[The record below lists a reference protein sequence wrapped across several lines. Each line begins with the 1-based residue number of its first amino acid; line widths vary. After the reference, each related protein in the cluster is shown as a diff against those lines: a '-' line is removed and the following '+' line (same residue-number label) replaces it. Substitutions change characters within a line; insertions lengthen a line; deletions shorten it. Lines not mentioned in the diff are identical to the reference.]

1 MNSAGT
7 RASVYALALYLSCTS
22 GLWAQPEFENLDFE
36 DANVSDLPENQGEE
50 VSVTDGLPG
59 WSAYIGTNQ
68 LTQVGHNW
76 ITLDAPNVAVWGP
89 EYSFGIQPLE
99 GTYTAI
105 LQAGDWGNPVLL
117 PASIAQTG
125 LIPAWARSLQFKA
138 SISTNDLSVTV
149 GGLSLPFVPLG
160 SLTFGCDISAFAG
173 SVEEIRFAAS
183 NNHQSDLILLDAITF
198 SAQPIPV
205 PSKPIAAFSATPI
218 NGVAPLAVTFTDTSI
233 GTITNRF
240 WSFGDGSTTN
250 TTLSSLVHV
259 YSAAGNNVNTVSL
272 TVSGPGGSGTMN
284 RTNYIVVT
292 STNVPPGRTAVFAWG
307 CSDQSSVPN
316 GLTNVVAVAAG
327 EYYSLALK
335 ANGTVIAWGD
345 NNWGKTSVPTDLTNA
360 VAIAA
365 GYNHS
370 LALKADGTVVAWGD
384 NTFGQCTVPA
394 NLTNAVAIASG
405 EEHSLALKS
414 DGIVVAWGWNGWGQC
429 SLTNGLTNAVAI
441 DASYEYSLALKADG
455 TVVASG
461 YSLYDQCNVPAD
473 LTNVVTIAA
482 GGYQGLALKADGT
495 VVAWGENPYGDQGSV
510 PADITNAVAIAGGS
524 LHSLVLK
531 ADGTVVAWGD
541 NAYGQ
546 INVPPSLKN
555 VTAISAGYCHNLAL
569 VGGASAP
576 SRLTAT
582 AVSSTQINLSWTDNS
597 SNEDRFGIER
607 AASFAGPW
615 SQIGTVDSNVTMYSD
630 MGVSCGQTYYYR
642 VRSYNAVAS
651 SLYSDVA
658 SANTSPDDTDCD
670 GLPNSWTQQYFG
682 HPTGQASDKSRAQ
695 DDPDGDGFTN
705 LQEFQAGT
713 DPTNSASA
721 FRIIS
726 VAQEGDDIRVTWAT
740 AGGRTNLVQATS
752 DLEGG
757 YSNISPNIL
766 ITGSGDTTTNF
777 VDAGGAANAPSRYYR
792 IRLVP

>member
-1 MNSAGT
+1 MCRRVRNATMNSAGT

-370 LALKADGTVVAWGD
+370 LALKADGTVVA
-384 NTFGQCTVPA
+384 
-394 NLTNAVAIASG
+394 
-405 EEHSLALKS
+405 
-414 DGIVVAWGWNGWGQC
+414 
-429 SLTNGLTNAVAI
+429 
-441 DASYEYSLALKADG
+441 
-455 TVVASG
+455 SG